1 MILVWALWQ
10 VGNEEREAA
19 VIVPSLCVC
28 GVLTDVNLDQAQ
40 VQLALKSKGLRDDIT
55 VLVIDALPS
64 EELRTPPAL
73 QRRNRQPIIARWAQE
88 PCSDPRS
95 CLLSASRHYLHQAWL
110 KECWHAR
117 ECCIPAA
124 CRTVKGLCCERSL
137 CTSGSC
143 Q

>member
-1 MILVWALWQ
+1 M
-10 VGNEEREAA
+10 
-19 VIVPSLCVC
+19 
-28 GVLTDVNLDQAQ
+28 
-40 VQLALKSKGLRDDIT
+40 QLALKSKGLRDDIT

-95 CLLSASRHYLHQAWL
+95 CLLSASLHYLHQAWL
-110 KECWHAR
+110 KDVGMHVTVASQLLAR
-117 ECCIPAA
+117 VVCA
-124 CRTVKGLCCERSL
+124 VKGLCCERSL